1 MILSMTGYASTRFEF
16 GGDVFKL
23 ELKTLNHR
31 FLDLK
36 IRMPRDLAPLEAG
49 LKSLVES
56 KIKRGSVDL
65 WIERQNSSKAEN
77 QVHYNEAQARAAFE
91 MLSRMRDQFKI
102 REELSVRDLISFPEV
117 LARSTGDARDDQ
129 ALQRMKAEIET
140 AVDQGLDALLQMKR
154 SEGARLKDALIE
166 IVQNLESARE
176 RLLKQREVIRNRAK
190 EKVRK
195 RIEVCFEAYP
205 TEDERLRA
213 LMETR
218 ISQEISYVL
227 EKLDIEEELTRF
239 IGHVRAIRDLLA
251 SGGAVGK
258 RLDFLFQELNR
269 EINTLGNKSQDLE
282 ISKEVIELKMWV
294 EQMREQSLNLE

>member
-1 MILSMTGYASTRFEF
+1 MKT
-16 GGDVFKL
+16 
-23 ELKTLNHR
+23 EL
-31 FLDLK
+31 
-36 IRMPRDLAPLEAG
+36 
-49 LKSLVES
+49 
-56 KIKRGSVDL
+56 
-65 WIERQNSSKAEN
+65 
-77 QVHYNEAQARAAFE
+77 
-91 MLSRMRDQFKI
+91 
-102 REELSVRDLISFPEV
+102 
-117 LARSTGDARDDQ
+117 
-129 ALQRMKAEIET
+129 ET